1 MEIFRVTDR
10 WGDLIVLT
18 QKDWD
23 RIVAKRP
30 DVEPYVNEV
39 RRTLE
44 TPNVVFEG
52 RWPDTKVFYAKNL
65 LAAPFWGC
73 YVAVA
78 VWYTAFPGAI
88 RTVYFPFNIGARLG
102 RVLYVER

>member
-18 QKDWD
+18 QEDWD

-30 DVEPYVNEV
+30 DVQPYVEEV

-44 TPNVVFEG
+44 APNVVFEG
-52 RWPDTKVFYAKNL
+52 RWPGTKVFYGKGL
-65 LAAPFWGC
+65 LDAPFWGC

-78 VWYTAFPGAI
+78 VRYIVRPATI
-88 RTVYFPFNIGARLG
+88 RTIYFPFNIQASLG
-102 RVLYVER
+102 RLLHAER

>member
-18 QKDWD
+18 REDRD

-30 DVEPYVNEV
+30 DVQPFVGEV

-44 TPNVVFEG
+44 APNVVFEG
-52 RWPDTKVFYAKNL
+52 RWPTTKVFYGKDL
-65 LAAPFWGC
+65 LPAPFWGC

-78 VWYTAFPGAI
+78 VRYTAHPATI
-88 RTVYFPFNIGARLG
+88 RTVYFPFNIEARLG
-102 RVLYVER
+102 RVLHAER